1 MSGRPQRVGAGTR
14 TTQTFANNQVREKVK
29 ALATKGGVG
38 KKTSGKSKSNPERNQ
53 AIARV
58 NRCLVDGSK
67 MYYKISDI
75 ANATT
80 NKSAGMESKFLID
93 TLNAIRGQ
101 CFTVHQQCKGM
112 YPVVNGKDEGK
123 QWLTSIDQDN
133 DISLQ
138 HTLDKSDIPILYNTP
153 RFCDPGMTKS
163 KNWSLKNYI
172 QTRLFMYNNMFK
184 KGKKISTRN
193 SNSSCFNGI
202 VFDFRPFEFTMEHN
216 KKKIYITQWMEI
228 NADSE
233 YGYKPMTAISDK
245 SLNKTQDSKG
255 FFKQLVLN
263 YSNSKLKNSPTAYNN
278 THPLRLTNNANDL
291 DNFLKFINDYDGI
304 GFTGIVGANRNLP
317 NVKINGVPNIKIE
330 DDILRMFYFDL
341 LHDLAKPS
349 PTFGKTSFALFSLN
363 FTNELRDL
371 KGIHQI
377 EKWAGAGT
385 TGKSYTKYGSTI
397 IKKTRNGAPINGVVE
412 YPAIFKTIGDLSQY
426 IYAAKYDT
434 TVASGDRM
442 GIAVGL
448 YVCAKMGSPV
458 KCMIEDGI
466 NGFILYTGRDNI
478 KFTSKS
484 SCKGSPTG
492 GACMKNANRSINGK
506 TIEYRVKQLN
516 STTANQ
522 MQLIENQKPKLPAGM
537 KSLTKLWNSSSN
549 VLSTTNIDTIIK
561 IIEDFRGYWGKTD
574 LMRFRG
580 IINTL
585 KNRNTVNN
593 SRKIKLAELNGKL
606 NAYLNLV

>member
-29 ALATKGGVG
+29 ALALKGGVV
-38 KKTSGKSKSNPERNQ
+38 KRTPPKSNPERNQ

-67 MYYKISDI
+67 MYYRISDI

-80 NKSAGMESKFLID
+80 DKSAGMESKFLID

-112 YPVVNGKDEGK
+112 YPIVTGKDEGK

-263 YSNSKLKNSPTAYNN
+263 YSNSKLKNSPTVYNN
-278 THPLRLTNNANDL
+278 THPLRLTNNTNDL

-304 GFTGIVGANRNLP
+304 GFTGINSANNHLP
-317 NVKINGVPNIKIE
+317 TVKINGVPNIRIE

-397 IKKTRNGAPINGVVE
+397 IKKTRNGAPINDVVE

>member
-29 ALATKGGVG
+29 ALALKGGVG

-172 QTRLFMYNNMFK
+172 QTRLFMYNNVFK

-202 VFDFRPFEFTMEHN
+202 VFDFRPFEFTMEYN

-228 NADSE
+228 KADSE

-484 SCKGSPTG
+484 SCKGSLTG
-492 GACMKNANRSINGK
+492 GACMRNANRSINGK
-506 TIEYRVKQLN
+506 TIEDRVKQLN

-522 MQLIENQKPKLPAGM
+522 MQLIENQKPKLPTGM

-549 VLSTTNIDTIIK
+549 VLNTTNIDTIIK

-606 NAYLNLV
+606 NAYLNLI

>member
-1 MSGRPQRVGAGTR
+1 MSGRTRKVVGGTTR
-14 TTQTFANNQVREKVK
+14 STSTFTK
-29 ALATKGGVG
+29 AKGLPPKGGVG

-101 CFTVHQQCKGM
+101 CFTIHQQCKGM

-193 SNSSCFNGI
+193 SNSSCFNGV

-255 FFKQLVLN
+255 FFKQLVFN
-263 YSNSKLKNSPTAYNN
+263 YSNSKLKASGTVYNN

-371 KGIHQI
+371 KGTHQI

-412 YPAIFKTIGDLSQY
+412 YPAMFKTIGDLSQY

-448 YVCAKMGSPV
+448 YVCAKMGSSV

-522 MQLIENQKPKLPAGM
+522 MQLIENQKPKLPTGM

-549 VLSTTNIDTIIK
+549 VLNTINIDTIIK

-585 KNRNTVNN
+585 KNRTNVNN
-593 SRKIKLAELNGKL
+593 SRKIKLSELNGKL
-606 NAYLNLV
+606 NAYLNLT

>member
-29 ALATKGGVG
+29 ALALKGGVG

-193 SNSSCFNGI
+193 SNSSCFNGV

-484 SCKGSPTG
+484 SCKGSLTG
-492 GACMKNANRSINGK
+492 GACMRNANRSINGK
-506 TIEYRVKQLN
+506 TIEDRVKQLN

-522 MQLIENQKPKLPAGM
+522 MQLIENQKPKLPTGM

-549 VLSTTNIDTIIK
+549 VLNTINIDTIIK
-561 IIEDFRGYWGKTD
+561 IIEDFRGYWGKSD

-606 NAYLNLV
+606 NAYLNLI

>member
-29 ALATKGGVG
+29 ALALKGGVG

-172 QTRLFMYNNMFK
+172 QTRLFMYNNVFK

-255 FFKQLVLN
+255 FFKQLVFN
-263 YSNSKLKNSPTAYNN
+263 YSNSKLKASGTVYNN

-522 MQLIENQKPKLPAGM
+522 MQLIENQKPKLPTGM

-549 VLSTTNIDTIIK
+549 VLNTTNIDTIIK
-561 IIEDFRGYWGKTD
+561 IIEDFRGYWGKSD

-585 KNRNTVNN
+585 KNRTNVNI
-593 SRKIKLAELNGKL
+593 SRKIKLSELNGKL
-606 NAYLNLV
+606 NAYLNLT

>member
-1 MSGRPQRVGAGTR
+1 MSGRTRKVVGGTTR
-14 TTQTFANNQVREKVK
+14 STSTFTK
-29 ALATKGGVG
+29 AKGLPPKGGVG
-38 KKTSGKSKSNPERNQ
+38 KKTPRKSKSNPERNQ

-101 CFTVHQQCKGM
+101 CFTIHQQCKGM

-172 QTRLFMYNNMFK
+172 QTRLFMYNNVFK

-193 SNSSCFNGI
+193 SNSSCFNGV

-255 FFKQLVLN
+255 FFKQLVFN
-263 YSNSKLKNSPTAYNN
+263 YSNSKLKASGTVYNN

-304 GFTGIVGANRNLP
+304 GFTGINSANNHLP
-317 NVKINGVPNIKIE
+317 TVKINGVPNIRIE

-371 KGIHQI
+371 KGTHQI

-412 YPAIFKTIGDLSQY
+412 YPAMFKTIGDLSQY

-448 YVCAKMGSPV
+448 YVCAKMGSSV

-522 MQLIENQKPKLPAGM
+522 MQLIENQKPKLPTGM

-549 VLSTTNIDTIIK
+549 VLNTTNIDTIIK

-585 KNRNTVNN
+585 KNRTNVNN
-593 SRKIKLAELNGKL
+593 SRKIKLSELNGKL
-606 NAYLNLV
+606 NAYLNLI

>member
-1 MSGRPQRVGAGTR
+1 MSGRTRKVVGGTTR
-14 TTQTFANNQVREKVK
+14 STSTFTK
-29 ALATKGGVG
+29 AKGLPPKGGVG

-101 CFTVHQQCKGM
+101 CFTIHQQCKGM

-202 VFDFRPFEFTMEHN
+202 VFDFRPFEFTMEYN

-228 NADSE
+228 KADSE

-255 FFKQLVLN
+255 FFKQLVFN
-263 YSNSKLKNSPTAYNN
+263 YSNSKLKASGTVYNN

-412 YPAIFKTIGDLSQY
+412 YPAMFKTIGDLSQY

-448 YVCAKMGSPV
+448 YVCAKMGSSV

-506 TIEYRVKQLN
+506 TIEDRVKQLN

-522 MQLIENQKPKLPAGM
+522 MQLIENQKPKLPTGM

-549 VLSTTNIDTIIK
+549 VLNTTNIDTIIK
-561 IIEDFRGYWGKTD
+561 IIEDFRGYWGKSD

-606 NAYLNLV
+606 NAYLNLI

>member
-1 MSGRPQRVGAGTR
+1 MSGRTRKVVMGTTR
-14 TTQTFANNQVREKVK
+14 STSTLTKGK
-29 ALATKGGVG
+29 SLATKGGVG

-101 CFTVHQQCKGM
+101 CFTIHQQCKGM

-202 VFDFRPFEFTMEHN
+202 VFDFRPFEFTMEYN

-228 NADSE
+228 KADSE

-255 FFKQLVLN
+255 FFKQLVFN
-263 YSNSKLKNSPTAYNN
+263 YSNSKLKASGTVYNN

-412 YPAIFKTIGDLSQY
+412 YPAMFKTIGDLSQY

-448 YVCAKMGSPV
+448 YVCAKMGSSV

-522 MQLIENQKPKLPAGM
+522 MQLIENQKPKLPTGM

-549 VLSTTNIDTIIK
+549 VLNTTNIDTIIK

-593 SRKIKLAELNGKL
+593 SRKIKLSELNGKL
-606 NAYLNLV
+606 NAYLNLI

>member
-1 MSGRPQRVGAGTR
+1 MSGRTRKVVGGTTR
-14 TTQTFANNQVREKVK
+14 STSTFTK
-29 ALATKGGVG
+29 AKGLPPKGGVG
-38 KKTSGKSKSNPERNQ
+38 KKTSGKSKSTPERNQ

-101 CFTVHQQCKGM
+101 CFTIHQQCKGM

-193 SNSSCFNGI
+193 SNSSCFNGV

-255 FFKQLVLN
+255 FFKQLVFN
-263 YSNSKLKNSPTAYNN
+263 YSNSKLKASGTVYNN

-349 PTFGKTSFALFSLN
+349 PTFNKTSFALFSLN

-371 KGIHQI
+371 KGTHQI

-448 YVCAKMGSPV
+448 YVCAKMGSSV

-522 MQLIENQKPKLPAGM
+522 MQLIENQKPKLPTGM

-549 VLSTTNIDTIIK
+549 VLNTINIDTIIK

-585 KNRNTVNN
+585 KNRTNVNN
-593 SRKIKLAELNGKL
+593 SRKIKLSELNGKL
-606 NAYLNLV
+606 NAYLNLT

>member
-1 MSGRPQRVGAGTR
+1 MSGRTRKVVGGTTR
-14 TTQTFANNQVREKVK
+14 STSTFTK
-29 ALATKGGVG
+29 AKGLPPKGGVG
-38 KKTSGKSKSNPERNQ
+38 KKTPRKSKSNPERNQ

-193 SNSSCFNGI
+193 SNSSCFNGV

-255 FFKQLVLN
+255 FFKQLVFN
-263 YSNSKLKNSPTAYNN
+263 YSNSKLKASGTVYNN

-522 MQLIENQKPKLPAGM
+522 MQLIENQKPKLPTGM

-549 VLSTTNIDTIIK
+549 VLNTTNIDTIIK
-561 IIEDFRGYWGKTD
+561 IIEDFRGYWGKSD

-606 NAYLNLV
+606 NAYLNLI

>member
-29 ALATKGGVG
+29 ALALKGGVG

-255 FFKQLVLN
+255 FFKQLVFN
-263 YSNSKLKNSPTAYNN
+263 YSNSKLKASGTVYNN

-522 MQLIENQKPKLPAGM
+522 MQLIENQKPKLPTGM

-549 VLSTTNIDTIIK
+549 VLNTINIDTIIK

-585 KNRNTVNN
+585 KNRTNVNN
-593 SRKIKLAELNGKL
+593 SRKIKLSELNGKL
-606 NAYLNLV
+606 NAYLNLT

>member
-1 MSGRPQRVGAGTR
+1 MSGRTRKAVVGTTR
-14 TTQTFANNQVREKVK
+14 STSTIAKVK
-29 ALATKGGVG
+29 ALPPKGGVG

-172 QTRLFMYNNMFK
+172 QTRLFMYNNVFK

-255 FFKQLVLN
+255 FFKQLVFN
-263 YSNSKLKNSPTAYNN
+263 YSNSKLKASGTVYNN

-522 MQLIENQKPKLPAGM
+522 MQLIENQKPKLPTGM

-549 VLSTTNIDTIIK
+549 VLNTINIDTIIK

-585 KNRNTVNN
+585 KNRTNVNN
-593 SRKIKLAELNGKL
+593 SRKIKLSELNGKL
-606 NAYLNLV
+606 NAYLNLT

>member
-29 ALATKGGVG
+29 ALALKGGVG

-172 QTRLFMYNNMFK
+172 QTRLFMYNNVFK

-193 SNSSCFNGI
+193 SNSSCFNGV

-484 SCKGSPTG
+484 SCKGSLTG
-492 GACMKNANRSINGK
+492 GACMRNANRSINGK
-506 TIEYRVKQLN
+506 TIEDRVKQLN

-522 MQLIENQKPKLPAGM
+522 MQLIENQKPKLPTGM

-549 VLSTTNIDTIIK
+549 VLNTINIDTIIK
-561 IIEDFRGYWGKTD
+561 IIEDFRGYWGKSD

-606 NAYLNLV
+606 NAYLNLI

>member
-29 ALATKGGVG
+29 ALALKGGVG

-101 CFTVHQQCKGM
+101 CFTIHQQCKGM

-172 QTRLFMYNNMFK
+172 QTRLFMYNNVFK

-202 VFDFRPFEFTMEHN
+202 VFDFRPFEFTMEYN

-228 NADSE
+228 KADSE

-255 FFKQLVLN
+255 FFKQLVFN
-263 YSNSKLKNSPTAYNN
+263 YSNSKLKASGTVYNN

-448 YVCAKMGSPV
+448 YVCAKMGSSV

-484 SCKGSPTG
+484 SCKGSLTG
-492 GACMKNANRSINGK
+492 GACMRNANRSINGK
-506 TIEYRVKQLN
+506 TIEDRVKQLN

-522 MQLIENQKPKLPAGM
+522 MQLIENQKPKLPTGM

-606 NAYLNLV
+606 NAYLNLI